1 MRRVQFSIH
10 SRKRMHACHV
20 NVYTE
25 KRQKGGARAC
35 TCACACASLASKP
48 TLNASRDRF
57 RLRLHREKASSIH
70 FSLFFFL
77 LFLLFLFFFTFSF
90 SDHLIQATTSS
101 NLVIHFSFPDKR
113 SLSILTFDEFRRD
126 TDVANG
132 NRFKQGTRIALFFYI
147 GERGNKTKKGK
158 SFERRAGRQILLL
171 KKCECKRKFKLMNI
185 FV

>member
-77 LFLLFLFFFTFSF
+77 LFLLFLFFFYLFFFWSPDTSNDEFQSGYTFLVSRQKIVIYTNIRR
-90 SDHLIQATTSS
+90 IQARYRCSKRQ
-101 NLVIHFSFPDKR
+101 SFQTGNKNCF
-113 SLSILTFDEFRRD
+113 IL
-126 TDVANG
+126 
-132 NRFKQGTRIALFFYI
+132 LYW
-147 GERGNKTKKGK
+147 GERKQNK
-158 SFERRAGRQILLL
+158 
-171 KKCECKRKFKLMNI
+171 KRKKFRTKGW
-185 FV
+185 

>member
-77 LFLLFLFFFTFSF
+77 LFLLFLFFFYLFFFWSPDTSNDEFQSGYTFLVSRQKIVIYTNIRR
-90 SDHLIQATTSS
+90 IQARYRCSKRQ
-101 NLVIHFSFPDKR
+101 SFQ
-113 SLSILTFDEFRRD
+113 T
-126 TDVANG
+126 
-132 NRFKQGTRIALFFYI
+132 
-147 GERGNKTKKGK
+147 GNKNC
-158 SFERRAGRQILLL
+158 FILLYWGE
-171 KKCECKRKFKLMNI
+171 KKQNKKKEKVSNEGLVDRFCC
-185 FV
+185 